1 MVHAPGQFPTLRN
14 ALPTL
19 RVAGARAP
27 SASACYAMHERL
39 YVAGIGHKR
48 VLKGDPDAIRTAY
61 HNLDQARSLME
72 EMNKKEAQRL
82 MDCMSP
88 ESQAEFSKN
97 MTQIGSLL
105 VGAHSHD
112 PLLAMRAGLERLA
125 DSLARLL
132 HHLRRC
138 NANAQ
143 LWPDF
148 EAMVA
153 QLHRL
158 VAAGR
163 LNDGFCPFTGTRQ
176 TTIGGAEVGE
186 VLHGRRLEMTSE
198 GLARL
203 FGRILRLV
211 RAHGDDPDP
220 PGAVPVNWEMRKMMF
235 GGASKDLQSADGDG
249 TLSLKE
255 LEELKA
261 ANPGLA
267 EVDLKQ
273 LDADGDGKI
282 SREEVEAAMDWDSVA
297 TPTPV
302 ATPREGG
309 EADTPRSAVKAM
321 ASAASAASDKSES
334 RSALQQRRK
343 AREQRR
349 KEVMN
354 VMDADGD
361 GVITKTELDQLKAT
375 NPELAKVDMS
385 KLDTDGDGQISK
397 EELEKAMDWDGD
409 APQAD
414 AEAASIFSAVVN
426 IFGGASASQEEGK
439 QVEEVKE
446 SKEEAKEADKKEPDD
461 KEAPPLPKA
470 KALPKALFAMT
481 KVNFVAGRFSSHLSH

>member
-1 MVHAPGQFPTLRN
+1 MGFIAFM
-14 ALPTL
+14 AF
-19 RVAGARAP
+19 
-27 SASACYAMHERL
+27 SASRKCEFASEQDYGTLQTGSGPTSHGILWGSVPSQRCFSFARYCAMWSLRGVTCL
-39 YVAGIGHKR
+39 V
-48 VLKGDPDAIRTAY
+48 VLLLRGFFVRADSESFLKAHVPVLLSELGFSAA
-61 HNLDQARSLME
+61 Q
-72 EMNKKEAQRL
+72 EAQRL

-138 NANAQ
+138 NANEQ

-235 GGASKDLQSADGDG
+235 GG
-249 TLSLKE
+249 E
-255 LEELKA
+255 L
-261 ANPGLA
+261 
-267 EVDLKQ
+267 
-273 LDADGDGKI
+273 
-282 SREEVEAAMDWDSVA
+282 
-297 TPTPV
+297 
-302 ATPREGG
+302 
-309 EADTPRSAVKAM
+309 
-321 ASAASAASDKSES
+321 
-334 RSALQQRRK
+334 
-343 AREQRR
+343 
-349 KEVMN
+349 
-354 VMDADGD
+354 
-361 GVITKTELDQLKAT
+361 
-375 NPELAKVDMS
+375 
-385 KLDTDGDGQISK
+385 
-397 EELEKAMDWDGD
+397 
-409 APQAD
+409 
-414 AEAASIFSAVVN
+414 
-426 IFGGASASQEEGK
+426 
-439 QVEEVKE
+439 
-446 SKEEAKEADKKEPDD
+446 
-461 KEAPPLPKA
+461 
-470 KALPKALFAMT
+470 
-481 KVNFVAGRFSSHLSH
+481 